1 MSNLEASLFQL
12 KFAAKS
18 LNKQSLKASK
28 EERLEREKV
37 KKAIMKGN
45 QEVAQIY
52 ASNAI
57 RKQQESLNL
66 LKLASR
72 IDAVS
77 SRLQTAVTMRA
88 VSGNMASV
96 VRGMDKAMQSMNLDM
111 ISQIMDKFESQFDD
125 VDVQTDYMHKTMGS
139 ATAVDTPQ
147 ENVDLLMQSV
157 ADEAGLEF
165 NQNMNANLS
174 VPTDKVPT
182 PSPAV
187 EDDNL
192 QERLR
197 ALRSS

>member
-1 MSNLEASLFQL
+1 MSNLEASLFHL

-18 LNKQSLKASK
+18 LNKQSIKASK
-28 EERLEREKV
+28 EERAEREKV
-37 KKAIMKGN
+37 KKAILKGN

-66 LKLASR
+66 LKLSSR

-77 SRLQTAVTMRA
+77 SRLQTAVTMRS

-96 VRGMDKAMQSMNLDM
+96 VRGMDKAMQSMNLDK
-111 ISQIMDKFESQFDD
+111 ISQIMDKFETQFDD

-165 NQNMNANLS
+165 NQNMNNNLS
-174 VPTDKVPT
+174 VPQEKVPT

-187 EDDNL
+187 EDDSL